1 MNHISLIILVLSAKL
16 FLTLVPIAIKYTQA
30 NIWTI
35 GIFRLIIACSFFL
48 IISKKSFIND
58 IKKIWILGPLF
69 FIHWITYF
77 MAVKVSTPST
87 AVIGL
92 SSYGIILLIYSR
104 FFFKTKITI
113 SMVFSIILAL
123 TGTFLIV
130 DKFNFTD
137 STLQGLLWGGAS
149 AMAYALLPIIHQKNP
164 LIPTRHK
171 TLSQFLGAFIIF
183 LIFGLPKANW
193 NLATNDYYALIYLG
207 IGGTI
212 LGHGLWVRVT
222 ETLSTTTTSAIY
234 YLAIPL
240 AMILEYFIL
249 GITIGIKR
257 IFGAALILG
266 GNILIIY
273 FKKRI

>member
-1 MNHISLIILVLSAKL
+1 MGHFKLVILVLFTKI

-35 GIFRLIIACSFFL
+35 GIFRLTIACSFFL
-48 IISKKSFIND
+48 LIAKKTFLQD
-58 IKKIWILGPLF
+58 MKKIWILGPLF

-77 MAVKVSTPST
+77 MAIKVSTPST

-92 SSYGIILLIYSR
+92 SSYGIILLVYSR
-104 FFFKTKITI
+104 FFFKTKITKA
-113 SMVFSIILAL
+113 MLLSIALAL

-130 DKFNFTD
+130 DKFTFTD
-137 STLQGLLWGGAS
+137 STLQGLFWGVAS
-149 AMAYALLPIIHQKNP
+149 ALAYALLPIIHQKNP
-164 LIPTRHK
+164 LVPTRHK
-171 TLSQFLGAFIIF
+171 ALGQFLGAFLIF
-183 LIFGLPKANW
+183 LIFGLPQTDW
-193 NLATNDYYALIYLG
+193 NLTQNDYYALIYLA

-222 ETLSTTTTSAIY
+222 ETLTTTTTSAIY

-249 GITIGIKR
+249 DISISIKR
-257 IFGAALILG
+257 IIGMILILF
-266 GNILIIY
+266 GNMFIIY
-273 FKKRI
+273 LKRRA